1 MPRTSKTRRS
11 TKHRG
16 NAAGIIEARGRT
28 GRKPTPAEKGGSGR
42 GTGQRGGK
50 GSSGPRPK
58 RYEQPPTWKSAAVR
72 AVLAAAVVY
81 LVSALLLKRPVKDN
95 IILFPI
101 VLVLYAPLIYY
112 TDLWMYK
119 RHVRKKAAG

>member
-1 MPRTSKTRRS
+1 MA
-11 TKHRG
+11 
-16 NAAGIIEARGRT
+16 AAGA
-28 GRKPTPAEKGGSGR
+28 PA
-42 GTGQRGGK
+42 
-50 GSSGPRPK
+50 
-58 RYEQPPTWKSAAVR
+58 SAA
-72 AVLAAAVVY
+72 ATPGSELFWG
-81 LVSALLLKRPVKDN
+81 LVSTLLLKRPVKDN